1 MKKTHHT
8 YEYILS
14 ENNIVI
20 VHYELYKQKESEDR
34 LTPSME
40 TIEIIKLMLN
50 GEDVTYE
57 LEMFS
62 FENIESN
69 IEISLQK

>member
-1 MKKTHHT
+1 MKITHHT
-8 YEYILS
+8 YEYTLS

-40 TIEIIKLMLN
+40 GIEIIKLMLN

-69 IEISLQK
+69 IEISLQR

>member
-1 MKKTHHT
+1 MSK
-8 YEYILS
+8 
-14 ENNIVI
+14 NNIVV
-20 VHYELYKQKESEDR
+20 VHYELYKQKENEDR
-34 LTPSME
+34 LTPSIE

-69 IEISLQK
+69 IKINLKKWKY

>member
-1 MKKTHHT
+1 MKTTHHT
-8 YEYILS
+8 YDYILS
-14 ENNIVI
+14 KNNIVV
-20 VHYELYKQKESEDR
+20 VHYELYKQKENEDR
-34 LTPSME
+34 LTPSIE

-69 IEISLQK
+69 IEISLQR